1 MHAIITLAAGLLFGL
16 GLAFSEMTNPAVVI
30 GFLDI
35 FGDWNPSLIIVM
47 ASAIAVGMIGYII
60 KGKRLAP
67 LLATK
72 WQVPTLRHI
81 DAKLIIGSSLF
92 GIGWGI
98 SGYCPGP
105 GLTAL
110 VNNPSEGFYFVI
122 ALIAGSGLHYV
133 QTRNSQK

>member
-1 MHAIITLAAGLLFGL
+1 MYAIITLAAGLLFGL

-47 ASAIAVGMIGYII
+47 ASAIAVGMIGYVI
-60 KGKRLAP
+60 KGKRLKP
-67 LLATK
+67 LLASK
-72 WQVPTLRHI
+72 WQVPTLRNI
-81 DAKLIIGSSLF
+81 DAKLIVGSSLF
-92 GIGWGI
+92 GVGWGI

-110 VNNPSEGFYFVI
+110 VNNPSEGFYFVA
-122 ALIAGSGLHYV
+122 ALIAGSGLHFLQARV
-133 QTRNSQK
+133 TQK

>member
-1 MHAIITLAAGLLFGL
+1 MYAIITLAAGLLFGL

-30 GFLDI
+30 GFLDV

-47 ASAIAVGMIGYII
+47 ASAIAVGMIGYVI
-60 KGKRLAP
+60 KGKRLKP
-67 LLATK
+67 LLASK
-72 WQVPTLRHI
+72 WQVPTLRNI
-81 DAKLIIGSSLF
+81 DAKLIVGSSLF

-110 VNNPSEGFYFVI
+110 VNNPNEGFYFVA
-122 ALIAGSGLHYV
+122 ALIAGSGLHFL
-133 QTRNSQK
+133 QTRVTQK

>member
-67 LLATK
+67 LLASK

-110 VNNPSEGFYFVI
+110 VNNPSEGFYFVA
-122 ALIAGSGLHYV
+122 ALIAGSGLHYI
-133 QTRNSQK
+133 QTRFTQK

>member
-1 MHAIITLAAGLLFGL
+1 MHAIISLVAGLIFGL

-47 ASAIAVGMIGYII
+47 ASAISVGMLGYWI
-60 KGKRLAP
+60 KNKRIKP
-67 LLATK
+67 LFADK
-72 WQVPTLRHI
+72 WYVPTLKHI
-81 DAKLIIGSSLF
+81 DSKLIVGATLF
-92 GIGWGI
+92 GIGWGL

-110 VNNPSEGFYFVI
+110 VNNPSEGVYFI
-122 ALIAGSGLHYV
+122 LALILGSGVHAL
-133 QTRNSQK
+133 QNRTA

>member
-1 MHAIITLAAGLLFGL
+1 MYAIITLAAGLLFGL

-35 FGDWNPSLIIVM
+35 FGNWNPSLIIVM
-47 ASAIAVGMIGYII
+47 ASAIAVGMVGYAI
-60 KGKRLAP
+60 KKRSLKP
-67 LLATK
+67 LIASK
-72 WQVPTLRHI
+72 WQVPTIRHI
-81 DAKLIIGSSLF
+81 DSKLIIGSVLF

-110 VNNPSEGFYFVI
+110 VNNPSEGFYFVG
-122 ALIAGSGLHYV
+122 ALIIGSGIHHI
-133 QTRNSQK
+133 QTRLTQN

>member
-1 MHAIITLAAGLLFGL
+1 MYALISLFTGLLFGL

-47 ASAIAVGMIGYII
+47 ASAIFVGIIGYAIQ
-60 KGKRLAP
+60 KKRIAP
-67 LLATK
+67 FFASK
-72 WQVPTLRHI
+72 WQIPTLRQV
-81 DAKLIIGSSLF
+81 DSKLIIGSSLF
-92 GIGWGI
+92 GIGWGL

-110 VNNPSEGFYFVI
+110 INNPSEGVYFVG
-122 ALIAGSGLHYV
+122 ALIVGSGLHHL
-133 QTRNSQK
+133 QTKIALK

>member
-1 MHAIITLAAGLLFGL
+1 MYAIITLVAGLLFGL
-16 GLAFSEMTNPAVVI
+16 GLAFSEMTNPTVVI

-35 FGDWNPSLIIVM
+35 FGNWNPSLIIVM
-47 ASAIAVGMIGYII
+47 ASAITIGMIGYVI
-60 KGKRLAP
+60 KGKRLTP
-67 LLATK
+67 LLASK

-110 VNNPSEGFYFVI
+110 VNNPGEGFYFVT
-122 ALIAGSGLHYV
+122 ALIAGSGLHFL
-133 QTRNSQK
+133 QTRVTQK

>member
-1 MHAIITLAAGLLFGL
+1 MNAIITLLAGLLFGL

-35 FGDWNPSLIIVM
+35 FGTWNPSLIIVM
-47 ASAIAVGMIGYII
+47 ASAITVGMIGYFI
-60 KGKRLAP
+60 KGKQLRP
-67 LLATK
+67 FLATT
-72 WQVPTLRHI
+72 WQVPTLRQI
-81 DAKLIIGSSLF
+81 DSKLIIGSSLF

-110 VNNPSEGFYFVI
+110 VNNPNEGLYFVA
-122 ALIAGSGLHYV
+122 ALIVGSGFHYL
-133 QTRNSQK
+133 TSKKAS

>member
-1 MHAIITLAAGLLFGL
+1 MYAIITLAAGLLFGL

-47 ASAIAVGMIGYII
+47 ASAIAVGMIGYVI
-60 KGKRLAP
+60 KGKRLKP
-67 LLATK
+67 LLASK
-72 WQVPTLRHI
+72 WQVPTLRNI

-110 VNNPSEGFYFVI
+110 VNNPSEGFYFVA
-122 ALIAGSGLHYV
+122 ALIVGSGLHHF
-133 QTRNSQK
+133 QTRITQK

>member
-1 MHAIITLAAGLLFGL
+1 MYAIITLAAGLLFGL

-47 ASAIAVGMIGYII
+47 ASAIAVGMIGYFI
-60 KGKRLAP
+60 KGKRLTP
-67 LLATK
+67 LLASK
-72 WQVPTLRHI
+72 WQVPTLRNI
-81 DAKLIIGSSLF
+81 DSKLIIGSSLF

-110 VNNPSEGFYFVI
+110 VNNPSEGVYFVA
-122 ALIAGSGLHYV
+122 ALIAGSGLHYFH
-133 QTRNSQK
+133 TRITQK

>member
-1 MHAIITLAAGLLFGL
+1 MNAITTLLAGLLFGL

-35 FGDWNPSLIIVM
+35 FGDWNPSLLIVM
-47 ASAIAVGMIGYII
+47 GSAIIVGMIGYFI
-60 KGKRLAP
+60 KGKQLKPFLAD
-67 LLATK
+67 T
-72 WQVPTLRHI
+72 WQVPTLRQI
-81 DAKLIIGSSLF
+81 DSKLIIGSSLF

-110 VNNPSEGFYFVI
+110 VNNPNEGVYFVS
-122 ALIAGSGLHYV
+122 ALIFGSGFHYL
-133 QTRNSQK
+133 QTKVTHK

>member
-1 MHAIITLAAGLLFGL
+1 MNAITTLLAGLLFGL

-47 ASAIAVGMIGYII
+47 ASAIVVGMIGYFI
-60 KGKRLAP
+60 KGKQLSP
-67 LLATK
+67 LLGNT
-72 WQVPTLRHI
+72 WQVPTLRQI
-81 DAKLIIGSSLF
+81 DSKLIIGSSLF

-110 VNNPSEGFYFVI
+110 VNNPNEGIYFVG
-122 ALIAGSGLHYV
+122 ALIIGSGFHYF
-133 QTRNSQK
+133 QAKISHK

>member
-1 MHAIITLAAGLLFGL
+1 MYAIITLAAGLLFGL

-47 ASAIAVGMIGYII
+47 ASAIAVGMIGYVI
-60 KGKRLAP
+60 KGKRLTP
-67 LLATK
+67 LLASK
-72 WQVPTLRHI
+72 WQVPTLRNI
-81 DAKLIIGSSLF
+81 DAKLVIGASLF

-110 VNNPSEGFYFVI
+110 VNNPSEGFYFVA
-122 ALIAGSGLHYV
+122 ALIAGSGLHYI
-133 QTRNSQK
+133 QTRITQK

>member
-1 MHAIITLAAGLLFGL
+1 MYAIVTLAAGLLFGL
-16 GLAFSEMTNPAVVI
+16 GLAFSEMTNPTVVL

-35 FGDWNPSLIIVM
+35 FGEWNPSLIIVM
-47 ASAIAVGMIGYII
+47 ASAITVGMIGYAV
-60 KGKRLAP
+60 KRKRMAPMLAS
-67 LLATK
+67 K

-81 DAKLIIGSSLF
+81 DSKLIIGSSLF

-110 VNNPSEGFYFVI
+110 VNNPSEGFYFVA
-122 ALIAGSGLHYV
+122 ALTVGSGLHYF
-133 QTRNSQK
+133 QTRITQK